1 MESSVILDTLA
12 RVSVIAN
19 ALFINY
25 AGLYILVLLLVPVG
39 YLMIVFE
46 ERELVERFG
55 EEYRKYQRRVPQ
67 LIPRLRKPI
76 ENTA

>member
-1 MESSVILDTLA
+1 
-12 RVSVIAN
+12 
-19 ALFINY
+19 
-25 AGLYILVLLLVPVG
+25 
-39 YLMIVFE
+39 MIVFE